1 MLARGGKGYS
11 VPPPGGRG
19 GSGAPPVT
27 SSRIVR
33 PCEGTDRGGTSRDQ
47 RFRRQHDPADDQRF
61 PAFLLCP
68 SNQHA
73 PRPALPLVEV
83 PVPPLGARQP
93 NHPSTPSM
101 STLPAASALPPA
113 STSPSPAPPSLPAGS
128 PAKHAPVQRCPRSK
142 SPSLHSARGSP
153 LTHRPPPRARSPLPQ
168 RELPPARAPLP
179 PRRAEPRPGHAL
191 VQRFPR
197 AKSPSLQSARGSPL
211 THRPPPGRELAEVV
225 EGARSAGRCQ
235 AEAEAALL
243 TAPLLHQ
250 GTMVF

>member
-101 STLPAASALPPA
+101 STLPAASAPPPA

-153 LTHRPPPRARSPLPQ
+153 ITHRPPPRARSPLPQ
-168 RELPPARAPLP
+168 HHLPPARAPAQHSLLAGWILGQA
-179 PRRAEPRPGHAL
+179 RPRPAL
-191 VQRFPR
+191 
-197 AKSPSLQSARGSPL
+197 PSGEVPVPPLGARQPTHPSTPSTSTLAAASARTTAS
-211 THRPPPGRELAEVV
+211 TSPPPPE
-225 EGARSAGRCQ
+225 AG
-235 AEAEAALL
+235 
-243 TAPLLHQ
+243 
-250 GTMVF
+250 